1 MGAAE
6 SEFGKLTDHVN
17 AQTSKAHEA
26 YTALT
31 EQVEAAVQG
40 LGEQVDRVAIAGY
53 NKLLEAVR
61 ALHQEATD
69 NLAVIAQNQGLIQ
82 HLCLE
87 RNRLSTRIT
96 ELE

>member
-1 MGAAE
+1 M
-6 SEFGKLTDHVN
+6 N

-26 YTALT
+26 YSALT
-31 EQVEAAVQG
+31 EQVEAAVKG
-40 LGEQVDRVAIAGY
+40 LGEQVDQVAIEGY
-53 NKLLEAVR
+53 NKLLESVR
-61 ALHQEATD
+61 ALHQESTD

-87 RNRLSTRIT
+87 RNRLSARIS